1 MYELSVGRDGVSGTI
16 RYFVIIDI
24 TQHRIPAHL
33 WTEQSILTHTRKGDE
48 AYPSMHTFV
57 QIMYNLTYRNVIYM
71 AVQYSAVIGMDTR
84 KIPFLFVDI
93 LLLLHHYYFGL
104 LMMEVCASN
113 YGLTDAE
120 VD

>member
-1 MYELSVGRDGVSGTI
+1 MDNPISNTKILAANAVAIVIGWSGRMYELSVGRDGVSGTI

-57 QIMYNLTYRNVIYM
+57 QIMYNLT
-71 AVQYSAVIGMDTR
+71 
-84 KIPFLFVDI
+84 
-93 LLLLHHYYFGL
+93 
-104 LMMEVCASN
+104 
-113 YGLTDAE
+113 
-120 VD
+120 

>member
-1 MYELSVGRDGVSGTI
+1 
-16 RYFVIIDI
+16 
-24 TQHRIPAHL
+24 
-33 WTEQSILTHTRKGDE
+33 
-48 AYPSMHTFV
+48 
-57 QIMYNLTYRNVIYM
+57 M

-84 KIPFLFVDI
+84 KIPFLFVVDI